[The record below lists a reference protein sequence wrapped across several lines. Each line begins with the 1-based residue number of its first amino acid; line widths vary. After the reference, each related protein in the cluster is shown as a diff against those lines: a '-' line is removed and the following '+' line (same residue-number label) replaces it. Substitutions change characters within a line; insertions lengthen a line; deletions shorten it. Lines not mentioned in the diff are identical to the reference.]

1 MKVSR
6 TSALRAACVVLLTLA
21 ASAVAAQ
28 DGLGGAPS
36 LTDLRVG
43 VHPDHTRIVI
53 ETDAKAPYVLDPGER
68 EILVH
73 VEAAATAEAVTARS
87 PHLVLVKVEPT
98 ALGTDVRIQLKQP
111 VEVRPLVLERPDR
124 IVLDLYPK
132 VKAPVPLPA
141 PEVLPEAEPPPPVVA
156 VVEPERPVEAAPAPE
171 PGTAPEEEP
180 GLPVEAE
187 PPLVLELPEG
197 GESEVPSELEPPAG
211 EPEAGMEPGME
222 LEPEP
227 EAGEMTLEP
236 APPAEEAG
244 ERTPTETAGE
254 PMTPGLPTVPA
265 VPAPGSRFGSPFTL
279 GAFALVLL
287 ALFVWLRRRAREG
300 RRLPPLPEDDREPYE
315 PPSRAVPVADEGEAG
330 ESVFDVEPDA
340 LDAHE
345 PAPTLRTPVA
355 SGLDSD
361 DENERRIAH
370 LEKRVE
376 ELGEAKDRLER
387 QIAAQTEELRVQ
399 RAAIARTQRVLRS
412 IAPKGDDEPS
422 EPVPRG

>member
-1 MKVSR
+1 VKVSR
-6 TSALRAACVVLLTLA
+6 GSALRASCAVLVALA
-21 ASAVAAQ
+21 AAAAAAPNAVGPVA
-28 DGLGGAPS
+28 S

-53 ETDAKAPYVLDPGER
+53 ETDAHAPYVVDPGER

-73 VEAAATAEAVTARS
+73 VDAASTAEAVTARS

-98 ALGTDVRIQLKQP
+98 ALGTDVRIQLKQD

-132 VKAPVPLPA
+132 AKAPTPLPA
-141 PEVLPEAEPPPPVVA
+141 PEVLPEEEAAPPPVVA
-156 VVEPERPVEAAPAPE
+156 VAPEPAVEPAPAPE
-171 PGTAPEEEP
+171 PEMAPEEEP
-180 GLPVEAE
+180 GLPVEPQGE

-197 GESEVPSELEPPAG
+197 
-211 EPEAGMEPGME
+211 
-222 LEPEP
+222 
-227 EAGEMTLEP
+227 
-236 APPAEEAG
+236 EEAG
-244 ERTPTETAGE
+244 EIPPELETPPAVEPEEEEMAEAAQPPEVSGGMAEASEPTESAAE
-254 PMTPGLPTVPA
+254 PMTPSLPTVPA
-265 VPAPGSRFGSPFTL
+265 LPAPSGSRFGSPFAL
-279 GAFALVLL
+279 GATALVLL
-287 ALFVWLRRRAREG
+287 ALFVWLRRRLRAGEG
-300 RRLPPLPEDDREPYE
+300 RRLPPLPEEDREPYE
-315 PPSRAVPVADEGEAG
+315 PPSRAVAVDDTDGGG

-340 LDAHE
+340 LATHE
-345 PAPTLRTPVA
+345 EVPSLRTPVA

-370 LEKRVE
+370 LEKRME

-422 EPVPRG
+422 EPVSRG

>member
-1 MKVSR
+1 VKVSR

-21 ASAVAAQ
+21 ASAAAAQ

-53 ETDAKAPYVLDPGER
+53 ETDARTPFVLDPGER

-111 VEVRPLVLERPDR
+111 VEVRQLVLERPDR

-132 VKAPVPLPA
+132 LKAPAPLPA

-156 VVEPERPVEAAPAPE
+156 VAQPEPQPERPVEAAPAPE
-171 PGTAPEEEP
+171 PGMAPEQEP
-180 GLPVEAE
+180 GLPAEAE
-187 PPLVLELPEG
+187 PPLLLELPEG
-197 GESEVPSELEPPAG
+197 EEPEVPSELEPPAG
-211 EPEAGMEPGME
+211 EPEAG
-222 LEPEP
+222 LEPEL
-227 EAGEMTLEP
+227 EAGQMTLEP
-236 APPAEEAG
+236 APPSDEAG
-244 ERTPTETAGE
+244 EQTLTETAGE
-254 PMTPGLPTVPA
+254 PMTPNLPTVPA

-287 ALFVWLRRRAREG
+287 ALFVWLRRRARDG
-300 RRLPPLPEDDREPYE
+300 RRLPPPLPEEDREPYE
-315 PPSRAVPVADEGEAG
+315 PPSRAVPVGDEGEAG

-345 PAPTLRTPVA
+345 PAPSLRTPVA
-355 SGLDSD
+355 SGLDSE
-361 DENERRIAH
+361 DESERRIAH

>member
-6 TSALRAACVVLLTLA
+6 GSALRASCAVLVALA
-21 ASAVAAQ
+21 AAAAAAPNAVGPVA
-28 DGLGGAPS
+28 S

-53 ETDAKAPYVLDPGER
+53 ETDSHAPYVVDPGER

-73 VEAAATAEAVTARS
+73 VDAASTAEAVTARS

-98 ALGTDVRIQLKQP
+98 ALGTDVRIQLKQD

-132 VKAPVPLPA
+132 AKAPTPLPA
-141 PEVLPEAEPPPPVVA
+141 PEVLPEEEAAPPPVVA
-156 VVEPERPVEAAPAPE
+156 VVPEPE
-171 PGTAPEEEP
+171 PGMAPEEEP
-180 GLPVEAE
+180 GLPVEPEGE

-197 GESEVPSELEPPAG
+197 EEAGEIPAELEPPA
-211 EPEAGMEPGME
+211 EV
-222 LEPEP
+222 EPEP
-227 EAGEMTLEP
+227 EEMAPAEA
-236 APPAEEAG
+236 APPPEVSGGVAEPG
-244 ERTPTETAGE
+244 EPTESAAE
-254 PMTPGLPTVPA
+254 PMTPSMPTVPA
-265 VPAPGSRFGSPFTL
+265 LPAPSGSRFGSPFAL
-279 GAFALVLL
+279 GATALVLL
-287 ALFVWLRRRAREG
+287 ALFVWLRRRLRAGEG
-300 RRLPPLPEDDREPYE
+300 RRLPPLPEEDREPYE
-315 PPSRAVPVADEGEAG
+315 PPSRAVAVDDTDGG

-340 LDAHE
+340 LEAHE
-345 PAPTLRTPVA
+345 EVPSLRTPVT

-361 DENERRIAH
+361 DESERRIAH
-370 LEKRVE
+370 LEKRME

-387 QIAAQTEELRVQ
+387 QVAAQTEELRVQ

-422 EPVPRG
+422 EPVSRG